1 MGSSLKFLLSPA
13 TELVIASY
21 YNLLLEWST
30 LSSSATSR
38 VVVRGSASMIALNS
52 SLSLSDDQPLHFSS
66 SRLLSPL
73 QNFLNHHCTVC
84 SLAVPASN
92 ALLMLRVISAALQP
106 ILNLNK
112 KITQICLLS
121 NIIYIV

>member
-73 QNFLNHHCTVC
+73 QNLNHHCTVC